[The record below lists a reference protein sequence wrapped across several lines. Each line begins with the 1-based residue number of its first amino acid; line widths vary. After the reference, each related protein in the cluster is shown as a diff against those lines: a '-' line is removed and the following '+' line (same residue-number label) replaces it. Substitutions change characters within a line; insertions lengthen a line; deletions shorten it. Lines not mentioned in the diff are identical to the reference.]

1 MTSVGGLPPV
11 GWGYSATDR
20 VEAGAAAIGR
30 LGAGRETAGEVV
42 PGEDEG
48 AGKPLP
54 VSFGKL
60 LGQALEGLAA
70 AEERADLLTARL
82 ASGEPV
88 ELHEVIIAT
97 EKAQLAFDL
106 AVQLRNRVVEAYQEI
121 MRMPV

>member
-1 MTSVGGLPPV
+1 MTSVGGLLPV
-11 GWGYSATDR
+11 GWGSSAAER
-20 VEAGAAAIGR
+20 VGAGAGTAAPVET
-30 LGAGRETAGEVV
+30 GASAAERT
-42 PGEDEG
+42 
-48 AGKPLP
+48 GKPLP
-54 VSFGKL
+54 ASFGQL
-60 LGQALEGLAA
+60 LGRAVEDLGA

-82 ASGEPV
+82 ARGEPV

>member
-30 LGAGRETAGEVV
+30 PGARETAGEVL
-42 PGEDEG
+42 PGEDGG